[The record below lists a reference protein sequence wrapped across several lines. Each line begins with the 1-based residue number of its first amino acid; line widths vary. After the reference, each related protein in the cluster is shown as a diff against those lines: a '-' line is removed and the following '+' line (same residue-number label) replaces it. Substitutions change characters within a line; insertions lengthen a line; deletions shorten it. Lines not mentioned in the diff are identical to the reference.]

1 MKWLAIKWYLKLAI
15 IIMCTA
21 NILLVKNT
29 TFHCVFFPCTSSAL
43 LAFNY
48 CPKYSGYMVF
58 PMHIFAVC
66 RNYTIEGRKLFK
78 SRNYSRKCG
87 DLTCTYI
94 YGQEICTTQF
104 NTQMANGNT
113 YTISV
118 LYTQEFKLSHCKK
131 VFSFIARSTAYMFVA

>member
-1 MKWLAIKWYLKLAI
+1 MRWAISISAI
-15 IIMCTA
+15 
-21 NILLVKNT
+21 
-29 TFHCVFFPCTSSAL
+29 HCKYIAFKKHNFSLCFFPCTSSAL

-87 DLTCTYI
+87 DLTCTFMVKKYVLHSLIPKWPMEIHTPSLYYI
-94 YGQEICTTQF
+94 HKSLSCHIAKKFLALLPEAQLICP
-104 NTQMANGNT
+104 
-113 YTISV
+113 
-118 LYTQEFKLSHCKK
+118 
-131 VFSFIARSTAYMFVA
+131 